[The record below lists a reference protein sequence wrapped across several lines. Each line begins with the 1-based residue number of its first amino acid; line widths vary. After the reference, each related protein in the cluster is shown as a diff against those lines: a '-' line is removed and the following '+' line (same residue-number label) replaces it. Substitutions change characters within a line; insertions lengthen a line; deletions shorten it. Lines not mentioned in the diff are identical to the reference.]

1 MLVTAICILWGNEH
15 MFQCKTMGWHPLKT
29 VKNLIYADYKNYI
42 YTAIIIY
49 RRLMEKC
56 RFSAL
61 IMIYLLSEVALF

>member
-1 MLVTAICILWGNEH
+1 
-15 MFQCKTMGWHPLKT
+15 MGWHPLKT
-29 VKNLIYADYKNYI
+29 VKNLIYADYNNYI
-42 YTAIIIY
+42 YTAIIIC